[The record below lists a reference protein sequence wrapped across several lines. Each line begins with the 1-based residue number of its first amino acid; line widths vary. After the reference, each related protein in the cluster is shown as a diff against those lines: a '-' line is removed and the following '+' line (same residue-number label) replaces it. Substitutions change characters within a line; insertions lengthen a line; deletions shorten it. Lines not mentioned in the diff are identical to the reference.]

1 MSVLSLPRM
10 ALVLGLL
17 GSGTV
22 GATTALASPWRPY
35 PVPSPAWVQAQRTWA
50 DQSYRQTQRR
60 LDQLEQCL
68 RVARQRWD
76 HDQCLRR
83 DEQTRQWHWQHDQQQ
98 WQVLLRRHSL
108 NSTSYQPWPQPWSQP
123 WRPVVGI

>member
-22 GATTALASPWRPY
+22 GATAALAAPWRAHPAS
-35 PVPSPAWVQAQRTWA
+35 SPTWVQAQRTWA

-60 LDQLEQCL
+60 LDQLEHCL
-68 RVARQRWD
+68 RGARQRWD

-83 DEQTRQWHWQHDQQQ
+83 DEQARRWQRQHDHEQ
-98 WQVLLRRHSL
+98 WQVLWRRHGV
-108 NSTSYQPWPQPWSQP
+108 NSSSSQPWSQP
-123 WRPVVGI
+123 WRPVIGI